1 MPATSQTHRRV
12 VRGDGALASGRA
24 FPVLVS
30 LYLAGKDNRLL
41 SWAQKITFFLM
52 LEFLLTGQ
60 ALAYEKAVEGPDVVL
75 DKLFPKKGKVE
86 LDARAGMMLNTS
98 YQQTFFVNGGINYFW
113 SETWGLNLE
122 GYMALASDKNERRCI
137 ETFYNDPN
145 FNVAEECGE
154 NPPVETSPTG
164 PGGQQDANWGPA
176 YVPIRE
182 LKFMFVGNAVWN
194 PIYGKQILLLSATNY
209 FDFYLSAGGGLAMA
223 QVQQKQKQLPDGRPA
238 RGDWNCTKKNR
249 AAGLC
254 PPGAESNPGTDDPNE
269 IGVTGRP
276 TPQASTTPLIKL
288 AVGQRFH
295 FFNRFQLTGALENFT
310 LLGTQSGFDN
320 FFTIMFGLGV
330 RF

>member
-1 MPATSQTHRRV
+1 MMISPA
-12 VRGDGALASGRA
+12 
-24 FPVLVS
+24 
-30 LYLAGKDNRLL
+30 
-41 SWAQKITFFLM
+41 M
-52 LEFLLTGQ
+52 
-60 ALAYEKAVEGPDVVL
+60 AYEKAVEGPDVVL

-98 YQQTFFVNGGINYFW
+98 YQQTFFVNGGLNYFW

-122 GYMALASDKNERRCI
+122 GYFAMASDKNERRCI

-154 NPPVETSPTG
+154 NFPVEENPSG
-164 PGGQQDANWGPA
+164 PGGKQDANWGPA

-182 LKFMFVGNAVWN
+182 LKYMFVGNAVWN

-209 FDFYLSAGGGLAMA
+209 FDFYLSGGAGLAMA
-223 QVQQKQKQLPDGRPA
+223 QVYPKTKSLPDGRNS
-238 RGDWNCTKKNR
+238 RGDWACLEKQR
-249 AAGLC
+249 AAGEC
-254 PPGAESNPGTDDPNE
+254 TSEINPGTDKIEE
-269 IGVTGRP
+269 IGVEGRP

-295 FFNRFQLTGALENFT
+295 FFNRFQIMGALENFT

-320 FFTIMFGLGV
+320 FFTIMFGLGA